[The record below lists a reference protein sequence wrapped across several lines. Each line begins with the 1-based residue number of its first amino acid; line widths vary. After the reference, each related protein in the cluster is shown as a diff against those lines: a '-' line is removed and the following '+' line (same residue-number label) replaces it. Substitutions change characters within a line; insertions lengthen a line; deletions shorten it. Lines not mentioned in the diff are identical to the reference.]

1 MSGLVIPDYPLQ
13 YLKDYRS
20 RITLVYRNDE
30 DFDYALGPRSG
41 CPPTLPWCIE
51 QWAHDGLVV
60 DESFVERLWQ
70 ENAKKENGKKK
81 GEIVRCTKLALD
93 AFIQLYHIAATRE
106 LTGCPV
112 SYSAAE
118 DMQNVD
124 LSIFL
129 PMGRVK
135 LQLAIRV
142 FREQD
147 YFRLDSYDKRKAA
160 RRTAR
165 GEVEI
170 AGVVNYMCGGSNL
183 DDEYDFMVPKDE
195 WYAAIPQHIKMSQ
208 GQQKADEM
216 NRRIESFRAAKEH
229 Q

>member
-1 MSGLVIPDYPLQ
+1 MSGLVISDYTLK

-20 RITLVYRNDE
+20 RITLVYKNDRN
-30 DFDYALGPRSG
+30 FDYALGPSSG

-51 QWAHDGLVV
+51 HWAHEGLVI
-60 DESFVERLWQ
+60 DEPFIERLWQ
-70 ENAKKENGKKK
+70 ENAKKENGKKN

-124 LSIFL
+124 LSILL

-142 FREQD
+142 YKEQD
-147 YFRLDSYDKRKAA
+147 YFKLDHYDVLKAA

-170 AGVVNYMCGGSNL
+170 AGIVDYMCGYSNL
-183 DDEYDFMVPKDE
+183 DYEYDFMVPKDE
-195 WYAAIPQHIKMSQ
+195 WYAGIPHRIKVSQ
-208 GQQKADEM
+208 GQQKAEEM
-216 NRRIESFRAAKEH
+216 NRRIESFRPTKEH